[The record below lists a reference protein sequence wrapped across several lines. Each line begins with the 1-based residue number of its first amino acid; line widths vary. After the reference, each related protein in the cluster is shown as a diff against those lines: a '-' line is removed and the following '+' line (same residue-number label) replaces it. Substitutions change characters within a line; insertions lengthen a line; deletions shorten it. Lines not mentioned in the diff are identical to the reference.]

1 MNYAFMSF
9 SCPKMALPEALALVK
24 ASGYAGFEPRIDSGH
39 AHGIETS
46 MPKAERR
53 RAREIAADAGVTLC
67 CLATS
72 VQLAS
77 RRRQSDALDSAR
89 RAVELCVDL
98 GIPRM
103 RVFGGP
109 IDEGCTRREAV
120 ELTARALD
128 TLSAEIGDADVC
140 LCLET
145 HDFWVEPE
153 YVAQI
158 MRLCRGRHVG
168 VNWDI
173 MHPVL
178 RAYATIQ
185 ETFGLLRPY
194 IRHVH
199 FHGGTMEG
207 GLAFLPIDD
216 NIIDHKLAL
225 RELLSADYD
234 GWLSGEWIDWDCPG
248 YLTRERETM
257 RRYEDELRQTA
268 R

>member
-9 SCPKMALPEALALVK
+9 SCPELTLPEALALVK
-24 ASGYAGFEPRIDSGH
+24 ASGYAGFEPRIESGH
-39 AHGIETS
+39 AHGIETT
-46 MPKAERR
+46 MPKEKRR
-53 RAREIAADAGVTLC
+53 EARELAAEAGVTLC

-77 RRRQSDALDSAR
+77 RRAQTAELDSAR

-120 ELTARALD
+120 ELTAQALD
-128 TLSAEIGDADVC
+128 TLSAEMGNADVC
-140 LCLET
+140 LCMET
-145 HDFWVEPE
+145 HDSWCEPE
-153 YVAQI
+153 HVAQI
-158 MRLCRGRHVG
+158 MRLCRGKHVG

-178 RAYATIQ
+178 RAYAPIP

-199 FHGGTMEG
+199 FHGGTLEG
-207 GLAFLPIDD
+207 GFKFMPIDA

-225 RELLSADYD
+225 RELLSMDYD
-234 GWLSGEWIDWDCPG
+234 GWLSGEWIDWDRPG
-248 YLTRERETM
+248 YLTEERETM
-257 RRYEDELRQTA
+257 RRYEDALRQEVK
-268 R
+268 